1 MRWAPS
7 QTQPIGTLILACAMP
22 SPWAGQ
28 SPRHKTHPRIEL
40 SHLPRRYP
48 AYGGPSQSAFL
59 RASGRVR
66 YEDLRIQTAAEL
78 ALQSGPKV
86 GEGRALGVLRS
97 RLLGLVLLDHDQPV
111 VSLVQC
117 VEFNARFV
125 VNPGDRRLKS
135 RDHLSTVLGDGKGC
149 DHDNNAHVRCSPPV
163 GDHPFRG
170 ALKSAPGWSY
180 RVPWQVTY

>member
-1 MRWAPS
+1 MRWVPS

-22 SPWAGQ
+22 SPWAGR
-28 SPRHKTHPRIEL
+28 SRRDKTHLRIK
-40 SHLPRRYP
+40 
-48 AYGGPSQSAFL
+48 PSQSALL

-66 YEDLRIQTAAEL
+66 YEDLRVQTAAEL
-78 ALQSGPKV
+78 ALQSGPQV
-86 GEGRALGVLRS
+86 GEGRALDVLRS

-135 RDHLSTVLGDGKGC
+135 RDHLSTVLGDGKGRG
-149 DHDNNAHVRCSPPV
+149 HDNNAHVRCSPPV
-163 GDHPFRG
+163 GDHPFHG
-170 ALKSAPGWSY
+170 AVKSAPGWSY
-180 RVPWQVTY
+180 RVPRQVTW